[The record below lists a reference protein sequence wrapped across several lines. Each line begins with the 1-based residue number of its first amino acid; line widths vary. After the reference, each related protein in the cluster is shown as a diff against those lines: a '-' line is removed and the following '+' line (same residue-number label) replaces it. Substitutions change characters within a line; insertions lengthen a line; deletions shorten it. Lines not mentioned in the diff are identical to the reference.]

1 VAVVAGGVAEV
12 ARSKAMREV
21 LELIEATTEKV
32 AIEAL
37 MIAIV
42 AVGIAMTSGV
52 LGVVDVVVAAAVA
65 AAVVVVVVGGGDGG
79 DVVAAAAVVAVVVV
93 AVAVAVVGE
102 SLESLGL
109 GGRVAKEVAYR
120 GTSRSGTAM
129 KVVGPMTMWSMM
141 MYVVIDVLPFH
152 SLFVQAIGDGGGGG
166 GVVVVVVVAVVVD
179 VVDVVVVVV
188 GNTGAVVGVV
198 ACWVMGR

>member
-65 AAVVVVVVGGGDGG
+65 AAVVVVVGGDGG

-166 GVVVVVVVAVVVD
+166 GVVVVVVVVAV

>member
-65 AAVVVVVVGGGDGG
+65 AAVVVVVGGDGG